1 MKRAEAVN
9 TFTKGLQMD
18 LNPLTVPADV
28 LTNCL
33 NGTLITYNGNEQA
46 LQNDMGNARVETAM
60 LPPGYIPVGTTSLGG
75 IIYIVSYNPMTS
87 KCQIGSFP
95 SPERNLLSDEIE
107 KNSGG
112 DLDFN
117 IFGNLVD
124 FESSENTINNPII
137 NIQLLNET
145 KLYTGDKFKIFSGN
159 ISNYKEYISGW
170 DEENKNFD
178 TELYPKY
185 LRFHIVSITDQGK
198 IIYLDDNLVWTEY
211 TPEDNTKDNFYIYPK
226 DIILNPETGRID
238 LDEYRGLVN
247 SNYDIYNPKQSGK
260 LGIVAELEA
269 PNIFQVNYD
278 AVITD
283 VGNFKQC
290 QLYFFLN
297 WSNNNTGKHKN
308 RVNPNSITVSYSEIS
323 INHDIELPTD
333 EGTKSPSTLDNEDY
347 YSFILPDDF
356 YTWSDSEYLTYL
368 TKWNPSEHK
377 ADILRK
383 NDGTD
388 YQYIIEGPN
397 FLYNP
402 KTFEVVGL
410 PPNTPKVWGNLT
422 IDIIPN
428 MPYGSLQYLKNTL
441 NINIARLGSGDIDL
455 LKYQY
460 YNDDVKSVIDVELD
474 IYPEFNKRVTDI
486 NVNFYK
492 ISGDDGY
499 NFNFLRQS
507 DLEKPRTKLSI
518 SKKPD
523 YSEQLLK
530 VSYNGINTIQL
541 YYDDTLQKDQVYL
554 MEFDINY
561 SGEHI
566 IYYRILHTSNIF
578 NNMYGST
585 EVLDFT
591 TLYLCDST
599 SNTGIKPQIRITGV
613 SSGGAKEADYSK
625 IKTVNDTAISRD
637 VTIDHGI
644 NTTAKYTTW
653 IDSGVESIKLSNG
666 NNHTNIQYTVQ
677 DNIETLDPING
688 EYATSS
694 HEITV
699 TPISTDGITK
709 ILTITD
715 DAIITLPYHYV
726 IDTDN
731 PLPFYEF
738 VKAKSN
744 CHSGEIFNPTGNTSV
759 ARLLYEYN
767 KEINQLKISVG
778 GSLIEPISFDNK
790 TKAQQV
796 DVEHCCDIFRN
807 LCDQKGYDYMVMTI
821 GLNVKTLKNYTG
833 VNLWLLE
840 GVSDEPQNQ
849 EIERYASHS
858 VNMTDPSNK
867 YIHLLFLRT
876 SEKGGILCFT
886 ERMGMENDISP
897 ISDITNHDAINGGHS
912 TQYLHDGIEE
922 LNLYKY
928 SLQKDSKYAKKL
940 TDVKYIINPEIITNI
955 NLEINGSINSII
967 GNNEYGVNA
976 PNNLKIKNIQLEPKT
991 ITFTNTIKNKDAINS
1006 KSNIGDT
1013 GVYVQDYWENVSI
1026 VDSID
1031 NSVYYK
1037 SQGSDGF
1044 KFLKTSNFKVGNNYL
1059 EIIDPENY
1067 DNVYD
1072 NSDPETNVYTLGI
1085 TPVGYDRIKNT
1096 VTDKIHYL
1104 GDCSIHFSPIYYL
1117 GNYKY

>member
-107 KNSGG
+107 ENSGG

-211 TPEDNTKDNFYIYPK
+211 TPEDNTKDNFYIYPEN
-226 DIILNPETGRID
+226 ITLNPETGRIT
-238 LDEYRGLVN
+238 LDEYRELVN

-283 VGNFKQC
+283 HENGLKQC

-308 RVNPNSITVSYSEIS
+308 RVNPNSITVSYHDIETNCDILLL
-323 INHDIELPTD
+323 NHDISLPTD
-333 EGTKSPSTLDNEDY
+333 EEAELPSTLANKDY
-347 YSFILPDDF
+347 YSFILPDDY
-356 YTWSDSEYLTYL
+356 YTQSDDEYLTYL
-368 TKWNPSEHK
+368 TNWNPSTYK

-397 FLYNP
+397 FLYDP
-402 KTFEVVGL
+402 KTFEVKDD
-410 PPNTPKVWGNLT
+410 NKVIAKGNFS

-428 MPYGSLQYLKNTL
+428 MPYGALQYLKNTL
-441 NINIARLGSGDIDL
+441 NINITRLGSGDIDL

-460 YNDDVKSVIDVELD
+460 YNDDVKSVINVELD

-486 NVNFYK
+486 NINFYK

-499 NFNFLRQS
+499 KFDSLTQS
-507 DLEKPRTKLSI
+507 DLERPRTKLSI
-518 SKKPD
+518 SKEPD

-530 VSYNGINTIQL
+530 ASYNGINTIQL
-541 YYDDTLQKDQVYL
+541 YYDKTLQKDQVYL

-561 SGEHI
+561 AGEHI
-566 IYYRILHTSNIF
+566 IYYRVLHTSNIF

-599 SNTGIKPQIRITGV
+599 SNTGIKPQIRITGKY
-613 SSGGAKEADYSK
+613 SSSVKDANYDV
-625 IKTVNDTAISRD
+625 IKTVNDTKISSN
-637 VTIDHGI
+637 VEIKHYIT
-644 NTTAKYTTW
+644 NNAKYTTW
-653 IDSGVESIKLSNG
+653 IDSGVEAIKLSNS
-666 NNHTNIQYTVQ
+666 NSHTNVQYTVQ
-677 DNIETLDPING
+677 DNIETLEQING
-688 EYATSS
+688 SQATSV
-694 HEITV
+694 HKITI
-699 TPISTDGITK
+699 TPTSTDGISK
-709 ILTITD
+709 ILTIKD
-715 DAIITLPYHYV
+715 DATITLPYYYV

-731 PLPFYEF
+731 PIPFYEF

-744 CHSGEIFNPTGNTSV
+744 CHQGETFDPTRNNSM
-759 ARLLYEYN
+759 ARLLYEYR
-767 KEINQLKISVG
+767 KEINQLTISVG
-778 GSLIEPISFDNK
+778 GSSISPINFDDK
-790 TKAQQV
+790 TKAQPV
-796 DVEHCCDIFRN
+796 DVNHCCDAFRN

-821 GLNVKTLKNYTG
+821 GLRIKTLKNYTG

-840 GVSDEPQNQ
+840 GVDDEEYNVD
-849 EIERYASHS
+849 EIEKYASHS
-858 VNMTDPSNK
+858 RNMKDPSNK

-876 SEKGGILCFT
+876 SGKGGILCFT
-886 ERMGMENDISP
+886 NRYGMRDT
-897 ISDITNHDAINGGHS
+897 ISDIKEGNSI
-912 TQYLHDGIEE
+912 QYLHEGIKE

-928 SLQKDSKYAKKL
+928 SLKKDSKYSKKL
-940 TDVKYIINPEIITNI
+940 SYVKYIINPEIITNI
-955 NLEINGSINSII
+955 NLEINGSINPII
-967 GNNEYGVNA
+967 GNKQYGINA
-976 PNNLKIKNIQLEPKT
+976 PNNLRVKNIQLEPVTVTFKT
-991 ITFTNTIKNKDAINS
+991 KIKNKDAINS
-1006 KSNIGDT
+1006 KSNIGST
-1013 GVYVQDYWENVSI
+1013 GVYIQDYQGNVSI

-1031 NSVYYK
+1031 NSVYYE
-1037 SQGSDGF
+1037 SSGATGS
-1044 KFLKTSNFKVGNNYL
+1044 KFLKTGNFKVENNYL

-1067 DNVYD
+1067 DKMDYNL
-1072 NSDPETNVYTLGI
+1072 DPDTNVYTLGI
-1085 TPVGYDRIKNT
+1085 TPVGYDRVDNT
-1096 VTDKIHYL
+1096 GPDKVHYL

>member
-75 IIYIVSYNPMTS
+75 IIYIVSYNPITS

-107 KNSGG
+107 ENSGKNLEFNTFG
-112 DLDFN
+112 KLDF
-117 IFGNLVD
+117 D
-124 FESSENTINNPII
+124 KPEENTINNPII
-137 NIQLLNET
+137 NLQLLDET
-145 KLYTGDKFKIFSGN
+145 KLYTGDKFKVFSDN
-159 ISNYKEYISGW
+159 ISKYKDYISGW
-170 DEENKNFD
+170 CKENENFD
-178 TELYPKY
+178 AELYPKY

-198 IIYLDDNLVWTEY
+198 IIYLDDNLVWTA
-211 TPEDNTKDNFYIYPK
+211 PEDNTKDNFYIYPGK
-226 DIILNPETGRID
+226 ISLDSETGKIN
-238 LDEYRGLVN
+238 LPEYRGLVN

-283 VGNFKQC
+283 HESGLKQC
-290 QLYFFLN
+290 QLYFFIN

-308 RVNPNSITVSYSEIS
+308 RVNPNSITVSYHDIETNRDILLP
-323 INHDIELPTD
+323 NHDISLPTD
-333 EGTKSPSTLDNEDY
+333 EEAELPSTLANKDY
-347 YSFILPDDF
+347 YSFILPDDY
-356 YTWSDSEYLTYL
+356 YTQSDDEYLTYL
-368 TKWNPSEHK
+368 TNWNPSTYK

-388 YQYIIEGPN
+388 YQYIIKGPN
-397 FLYNP
+397 FLYDP
-402 KTFEVVGL
+402 KTFEAKDGD
-410 PPNTPKVWGNLT
+410 KVIAKGNLS

-428 MPYGSLQYLKNTL
+428 MPYGALQYLKNTL

-460 YNDDVKSVIDVELD
+460 YNDDVKSVINVELD

-486 NVNFYK
+486 NIDFYK

-499 NFNFLRQS
+499 NFDFLTQS
-507 DLEKPRTKLSI
+507 DLEGPRTKLSI
-518 SKKPD
+518 SKEPD

-530 VSYNGINTIQL
+530 ASYNGINTIQL
-541 YYDDTLQKDQVYL
+541 YYDKTLQKDQVYL

-561 SGEHI
+561 AGEHI

-599 SNTGIKPQIRITGV
+599 SNTGIKPQIRITGKY
-613 SSGGAKEADYSK
+613 SSSVKDANYDG
-625 IKTVNDTAISRD
+625 IKTVNDTTTSKD
-637 VTIDHGI
+637 VEVEHGI
-644 NTTAKYTTW
+644 STNAKYTTW
-653 IDSGVESIKLSNG
+653 IDSGVEAIKLSNS
-666 NNHTNIQYTVQ
+666 NSHTNVQYTVQ
-677 DNIETLDPING
+677 DNIETLEQING
-688 EYATSS
+688 SQATSV
-694 HEITV
+694 HKITI

-709 ILTITD
+709 ILTIKD
-715 DAIITLPYHYV
+715 DATIKLPYYYV
-726 IDTDN
+726 IDADN
-731 PLPFYEF
+731 PIPFYEF

-744 CHSGEIFNPTGNTSV
+744 CHYGEPFDPTRNNSV
-759 ARLLYEYN
+759 ARLLYEYR
-767 KEINQLKISVG
+767 KEVNQLTISVG
-778 GSLIEPISFDNK
+778 GSPISPINFDNK
-790 TKAQQV
+790 TTAQPV
-796 DVEHCCDIFRN
+796 DVNHCCDAFRN

-821 GLNVKTLKNYTG
+821 ELRIKTLKNYTG

-840 GVSDEPQNQ
+840 GVDDEEYNDD
-849 EIERYASHS
+849 EIENYASHS
-858 VNMTDPSNK
+858 RNMKDPSNK

-876 SEKGGILCFT
+876 SGKGGILCFT
-886 ERMGMENDISP
+886 RRWGMRDTI
-897 ISDITNHDAINGGHS
+897 DAIEEGNS
-912 TQYLHDGIEE
+912 IQYLHGGIEE

-928 SLQKDSKYAKKL
+928 SLKKDSKYSKKL
-940 TDVKYIINPEIITNI
+940 REVKYIENPEIITNI
-955 NLEINGSINSII
+955 NLEINGSINPII
-967 GNNEYGVNA
+967 GNNYYGINA
-976 PNNLKIKNIQLEPKT
+976 PNNLRVKNIQLEPVTVTFKT
-991 ITFTNTIKNKDAINS
+991 KIKNKEAINN
-1006 KSNIGDT
+1006 KFNIGDT
-1013 GVYVQDYWENVSI
+1013 GVYVQDYWGNVSI

-1067 DNVYD
+1067 DKMDYNL
-1072 NSDPETNVYTLGI
+1072 DPDTNVYTLGI
-1085 TPVGYDRIKNT
+1085 TPVGYDRTANNSL
-1096 VTDKIHYL
+1096 DKVHFL

-1117 GNYKY
+1117 GRYTHY